1 MIGFIINSLN
11 ILREGG
17 DGMSEQQ
24 LEEKTSFDGK
34 KVKVIGA
41 TYEEGKPEGV
51 YDWRKKLQ
59 SREEMLKYLNVGV
72 R

>member
-1 MIGFIINSLN
+1 MT
-11 ILREGG
+11 
-17 DGMSEQQ
+17 EQQ
-24 LEEKTSFDGK
+24 LEEKASFDGK
-34 KVKVIGA
+34 KVKVIGP
-41 TYEEGKPEGV
+41 TYEEGKPEGA

>member
-1 MIGFIINSLN
+1 MT
-11 ILREGG
+11 
-17 DGMSEQQ
+17 EQQ
-24 LEEKTSFDGK
+24 LEEKASFDGK

-41 TYEEGKPEGV
+41 TYEEGKPEKP
-51 YDWRKKLQ
+51 YDWRKKLL

>member
-1 MIGFIINSLN
+1 
-11 ILREGG
+11 
-17 DGMSEQQ
+17 MSEQQ

-41 TYEEGKPEGV
+41 TYEEGKPEEP

>member
-1 MIGFIINSLN
+1 
-11 ILREGG
+11 
-17 DGMSEQQ
+17 MSEQQ

-34 KVKVIGA
+34 KVKVVGA
-41 TYEEGKPEGV
+41 NYEEGKPEGV

>member
-1 MIGFIINSLN
+1 MT
-11 ILREGG
+11 
-17 DGMSEQQ
+17 EQQ
-24 LEEKTSFDGK
+24 LEEKASFDGK

-41 TYEEGKPEGV
+41 SYEEGKPEEA
-51 YDWRKKLQ
+51 YNWRKKLQ

>member
-1 MIGFIINSLN
+1 MI
-11 ILREGG
+11 
-17 DGMSEQQ
+17 EQQ
-24 LEEKTSFDGK
+24 LEEKASFDGK

-41 TYEEGKPEGV
+41 TYEEGKPEAP

>member
-1 MIGFIINSLN
+1 MN
-11 ILREGG
+11 
-17 DGMSEQQ
+17 EQQ
-24 LEEKTSFDGK
+24 LEEKASFDGK

-41 TYEEGKPEGV
+41 TYEEGKPEAP

-59 SREEMLKYLNVGV
+59 SRDEMLKYLNVGV

>member
-1 MIGFIINSLN
+1 
-11 ILREGG
+11 
-17 DGMSEQQ
+17 MSEQQ

-41 TYEEGKPEGV
+41 TYVQGKPEGA
-51 YDWRKKLQ
+51 YDWREKLQ
-59 SREEMLKYLNVGV
+59 SREEMLKYLNAGV